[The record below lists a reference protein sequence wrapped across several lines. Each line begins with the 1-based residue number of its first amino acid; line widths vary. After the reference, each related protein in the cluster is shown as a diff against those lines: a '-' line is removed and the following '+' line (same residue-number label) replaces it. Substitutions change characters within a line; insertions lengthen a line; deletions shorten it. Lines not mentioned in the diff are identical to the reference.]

1 MKLEAEL
8 ERLSRGWRGPAVA
21 ALVAFLAGLPG
32 MLAVPPLDRDEARFA
47 QATAQMLETR
57 DFVVIRYQDEPRFKK
72 PVGIHWLQAAS
83 VSLLSSPEARQI
95 WAYRIPSLLGAMLAA
110 AACAWGASAFFGGP
124 AGLLAGAMLGTT
136 FLLSTEALIAKT
148 DAALCGATTLA
159 LAALGRLYAEARD
172 GPPAGRRAWLLFWL
186 GIAVGTLVKGP
197 IAPMVA
203 ALVMIALIIADRR
216 PGWLMRLNW
225 IWGLIIVAAIVG
237 PWAGAVTVATDGA
250 FWTAALAG
258 DLAPKLAGGQ
268 ETHGAPPGYHTLLAP
283 LLTFPMTLMLPAAA
297 VTAWRRWR
305 EPGVRFA
312 LAWLVPAWLVF
323 EAMPTKLVH
332 YPLPTYGAIAWLAAA
347 ALTEPVGK
355 RVRWTGAILS
365 GVFGILLAAACFY
378 LVKLYGDVSDI
389 PAAALAALLL
399 AGAGLV
405 GGYLLVRRAPTTAV
419 VGAVGLGLAGH
430 AALAAGLA
438 PRLNPLWLSART
450 ERAMEKA
457 QLLPEQGIADAPV
470 TVAGYAEP
478 SLVFALGTPTEL
490 AGAEDAAQAISEH
503 RPAVVEQREESD
515 FRKALAAYNA
525 QAHLVATVKGLDYSD
540 GKKMTLRIYEAAGP
554 SSPEA
559 PAPAAQPPGASQ

>member
-1 MKLEAEL
+1 M
-8 ERLSRGWRGPAVA
+8 A

-32 MLAVPPLDRDEARFA
+32 LLAVPPLDRDESRFA

-83 VSLLSSPEARQI
+83 VSLFSSPEARDI

-110 AACAWGASAFFGGP
+110 AACAWGASAFFGP
-124 AGLLAGAMLGTT
+124 SAGLLAGAMLGTT

-148 DAALCGATTLA
+148 DAVLCGATTLA
-159 LAALGRLYAEARD
+159 LAALARLYAEARD

-186 GIAVGTLVKGP
+186 GIALGTLVKGP
-197 IAPMVA
+197 IAPLVA
-203 ALVMIALIIADRR
+203 ALTIVALVVFDRR
-216 PGWLMRLNW
+216 PAWLVRLNW
-225 IWGLIIVAAIVG
+225 IWGVILVIAIVG
-237 PWAGAVTVATDGA
+237 PWAGAVTVATDGG

-283 LLTFPMTLMLPAAA
+283 LLMFPMTLMLPAAV
-297 VTAWRRWR
+297 VTAVHRWR
-305 EPGVRFA
+305 EPGVKFA
-312 LAWLVPAWLVF
+312 LCWLIPAWLLF

-332 YPLPTYGAIAWLAAA
+332 YTLPTYGAIAWLAAA
-347 ALTEPVGK
+347 ALTQEVGK
-355 RVRWTGAILS
+355 RPRWAGAVLAGFFGVALS
-365 GVFGILLAAACFY
+365 AGCFY
-378 LVKLYGDVSDI
+378 LVKLYGDASDI
-389 PAAALAALLL
+389 PAAGVAALLL
-399 AGAGLV
+399 AAAGLA
-405 GGYLLVRRAPTTAV
+405 GGYLLVRRAPVAAV

-450 ERAMEKA
+450 ERVMEKA

-490 AGAEDAAQAISEH
+490 AGPEDAAQAIAEH
-503 RPAVVEQREESD
+503 RPAVVEQREEAD
-515 FRKALAAYNA
+515 FRKALSAYGA
-525 QAHLVATVKGLDYSD
+525 QAHLVGAVKGLDYSD
-540 GKKMTLRIYEAAGP
+540 GKKMTLRVYEAAT
-554 SSPEA
+554 
-559 PAPAAQPPGASQ
+559 PANSGAQP